1 MSGWQT
7 FSTLIFFFLLNAVR
21 ELQSKGFAGQAGVLL
36 EKAGGRGQHLHQQGV
51 DVVLQVGLL
60 PGLMFDA
67 VLEADD
73 GLDQVLQQEVCF
85 VTQEETI
92 KLAFLT
98 HTQCDQMA
106 KVIFNIGPFTK

>member
-1 MSGWQT
+1 M
-7 FSTLIFFFLLNAVR
+7 R

-73 GLDQVLQQEVCF
+73 GLDQVLQQEVGF

>member
-1 MSGWQT
+1 
-7 FSTLIFFFLLNAVR
+7 
-21 ELQSKGFAGQAGVLL
+21 
-36 EKAGGRGQHLHQQGV
+36 
-51 DVVLQVGLL
+51 
-60 PGLMFDA
+60 MFDA

-98 HTQCDQMA
+98 HAQCDQMA
-106 KVIFNIGPFTK
+106 KVIFNIGPFTKWKYAQNMTILPKSGAKFLH